1 MKGKPEISVIV
12 NVYKQGS
19 FFRMCLDNLKNQKH
33 RNFEVIIADDGS
45 GQGVERIANSFRKT
59 LKIIHVWQEDKGF
72 RKALVVNK
80 AVKVSSGQKLFF
92 IDGDIVIHPA
102 ALEIIS
108 RRLKKGLYLTSR
120 VVRLSS
126 KASDFI
132 TKNFPARKTFSFLN
146 NVYFLFDW
154 LFGKTR
160 FFEFGIYLPALLAS
174 VAQKFK
180 KHRQV
185 AGGLTAITR
194 MDFEK
199 VNGFDNSYIG
209 YGHEDFDIGW
219 RMHWS
224 GVESHVAT
232 NQIIAYHLWHK
243 KRKENIENMVKKMAA
258 KEKKL
263 MRCEIGLAQILPE
276 SIVIK
281 NEQG

>member
-1 MKGKPEISVIV
+1 MKDKPEISVIV

-19 FFRMCLDNLKNQKH
+19 FFRRCLDNLKNQKH
-33 RNFEVIIADDGS
+33 RNFEVVIADDGS
-45 GQGVERIANSFRKT
+45 EEEVEKIVNSFRKT

-80 AVKVSSGQKLFF
+80 AVKESSGQKLFF
-92 IDGDIVIHPA
+92 IDGDIILHPM
-102 ALEIIS
+102 ALEIVS

-132 TKNFPARKTFSFLN
+132 VRGFPARKTFSFLN
-146 NVYFLFDW
+146 TIYFLFDW

-160 FFEFGIYLPALLAS
+160 FFEFGIYLPFLLAS

-194 MDFEK
+194 TDFEK
-199 VNGFDNSYIG
+199 VNGFDNSYVG

-224 GVESHVAT
+224 GVKPYIAT

-243 KRKENIENMVKKMAA
+243 KRKENIENKAKKMAA

-263 MRCEIGLAQILPE
+263 TGCEIGLAQISRE
-276 SIVIK
+276 SIIIK